1 MTAAKRMAH
10 AQAEIEALVLD
21 APPMRELQD
30 ELRRYPVR
38 LLRQLAAE
46 FRRRQGAVPDHALEL
61 APYVGETALR
71 ALVASGLAEQVL
83 SPYAV
88 RAYKPTQLALDLL
101 QRLAREA

>member
-1 MTAAKRMAH
+1 MTAAKRTAS
-10 AQAEIEALVLD
+10 AQSQLESLILA

-46 FRRRQGAVPDHALEL
+46 FRRRQAPVPDHALEL

-71 ALVASGLAEQVL
+71 ALVTSGLAEQVR

-88 RAYKPTQLALDLL
+88 RAYKPTERALDLL
-101 QRLAREA
+101 QRLARDP

>member
-1 MTAAKRMAH
+1 MTAAKRTPH
-10 AQAEIEALVLD
+10 AQSELEELVLA
-21 APPMRELQD
+21 APPMRELQE

-46 FRRRQGAVPDHALEL
+46 FGRRQGAVPDHALEL

-71 ALVASGLAEQVL
+71 ALVASGLAEQVD

-88 RAYKPTQLALDLL
+88 RAYRPTKGALELL
-101 QRLAREA
+101 QRIAREG